1 MSGSLIL
8 WMTLAL
14 FIFWGVGLYNRLMR
28 MRARGV
34 SALGSV
40 EKHVCQYAELV
51 REHGPDSGTA
61 PAAAAVAVPATGRP
75 MGRWAQLQTDLQ
87 ALDQALRDAKAIP
100 LAVDPLTR
108 LGVALD
114 AVQNTWRHL
123 HETPADLAGPVVP
136 ADMQARWDAITLRVE
151 SARSGFNQI
160 LTKYNEALDQF
171 PARLLVGLMGF
182 KPGGLL

>member
-28 MRARGV
+28 MRARGLG
-34 SALGSV
+34 ALGSV
-40 EKHVCQYAELV
+40 EKHVRQYAELV
-51 REHGPDSGTA
+51 QEHGLDSEIA
-61 PAAAAVAVPATGRP
+61 SAAAAMPAADRP
-75 MGRWAQLQTDLQ
+75 TGRWAQLQTDLQ

-100 LAVDPLTR
+100 LAADPLTR

-114 AVQNTWRHL
+114 AIQNTWRHL

>member
-14 FIFWGVGLYNRLMR
+14 FLFWGVGLYNRLMR
-28 MRARGV
+28 MRARGL

-40 EKHVCQYAELV
+40 EKHVRQYAELV
-51 REHGPDSGTA
+51 QEHRLDSETA
-61 PAAAAVAVPATGRP
+61 PAAVAVPTADLPT
-75 MGRWAQLQTDLQ
+75 GRWAQLQADLRV
-87 ALDQALRDAKAIP
+87 LDQALKDAKAIP
-100 LAVDPLTR
+100 LAADPLTR
-108 LGVALD
+108 LGAALD

-123 HETPADLAGPVVP
+123 HETPADLAGPVIP
-136 ADMQARWDAITLRVE
+136 ADMQTRWDAITLRVE

-171 PARLLVGLMGF
+171 PAHLLVGLMGF